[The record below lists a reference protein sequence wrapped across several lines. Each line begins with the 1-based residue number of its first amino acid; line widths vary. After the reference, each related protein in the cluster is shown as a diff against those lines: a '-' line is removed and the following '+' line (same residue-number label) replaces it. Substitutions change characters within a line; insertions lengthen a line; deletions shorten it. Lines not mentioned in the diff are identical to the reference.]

1 MSHSSSPPQ
10 LNYKRVPSRLRR
22 SGLPSTTSPAALGPY
37 AYRLFWLAEICV
49 AGFSFSLIIGSLPRL
64 HQTGA
69 GASSWSLA
77 FLLAHL
83 VNTVVMLFFG
93 VQRKVVVWPL
103 TVIATLSLL
112 AVLLMPVT
120 VPHDAAA
127 LQPWLPSFFMVASM
141 AVVFV
146 WGLTTALVYAA
157 VSTGLYVVFRIALTD
172 QFADVHSV
180 AQLIARL
187 GFMVVAIALMATI
200 RRVAD
205 NADEAYN
212 DALAQATALKRSHS
226 QAEDQERLDR
236 LIHDNV
242 MAALLDASRTTGV
255 VSRQTKELAQRAL
268 GVLAFEEK
276 RASGTATTLVHLLED
291 ELLEALTPW
300 RARVRFTSLTLSI
313 RPDGQPRAFLSTEIA
328 QALVQ
333 AVTEAVANSARHS
346 GSEITYVTMGGSSCP
361 PTRLNPQGFYLN
373 FEVQDNGRGFQMRAM
388 DERRLG
394 VRVSIIGNVQN
405 VGGAVQIHSLPH
417 RGTRVSI
424 TWPRDAKLPQ

>member
-1 MSHSSSPPQ
+1 
-10 LNYKRVPSRLRR
+10 
-22 SGLPSTTSPAALGPY
+22 
-37 AYRLFWLAEICV
+37 
-49 AGFSFSLIIGSLPRL
+49 
-64 HQTGA
+64 
-69 GASSWSLA
+69 
-77 FLLAHL
+77 
-83 VNTVVMLFFG
+83 
-93 VQRKVVVWPL
+93 
-103 TVIATLSLL
+103 
-112 AVLLMPVT
+112 
-120 VPHDAAA
+120 
-127 LQPWLPSFFMVASM
+127 
-141 AVVFV
+141 
-146 WGLTTALVYAA
+146 
-157 VSTGLYVVFRIALTD
+157 
-172 QFADVHSV
+172 
-180 AQLIARL
+180 
-187 GFMVVAIALMATI
+187 
-200 RRVAD
+200 
-205 NADEAYN
+205 
-212 DALAQATALKRSHS
+212 
-226 QAEDQERLDR
+226 
-236 LIHDNV
+236 

-276 RASGTATTLVHLLED
+276 RASGTPTTLVHVLED

-300 RARVRFTSLTLSI
+300 RARVCFTSLTLSI

-361 PTRLNPQGFYLN
+361 PTHLNPQGFYLN

-394 VRVSIIGNVQN
+394 VRVSIIGNVRN